1 MEKLWVNLGFG
12 FFFFFFPPGVSFF
25 SLLFSCVIASGC
37 SCAQDVFWHAQSV
50 ESKMQTGGCLLILYF
65 DCTLLSMNES
75 KF

>member
-1 MEKLWVNLGFG
+1 MEKLWINLGG
-12 FFFFFFPPGVSFF
+12 FFSFSSFPLVFPF
-25 SLLFSCVIASGC
+25 SLYYSLVVIASGC